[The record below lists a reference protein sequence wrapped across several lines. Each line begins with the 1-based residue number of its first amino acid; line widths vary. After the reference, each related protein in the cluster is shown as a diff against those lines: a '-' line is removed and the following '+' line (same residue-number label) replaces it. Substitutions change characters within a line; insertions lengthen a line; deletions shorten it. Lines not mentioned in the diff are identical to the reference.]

1 MYKFKSEVFKEIYKN
16 RGFTQGDIAESIGVS
31 IDTVKSWT
39 RTNSKNGPD
48 ETNIKSIAKLLKVRI
63 EEIAEID
70 KAFVSNKI
78 SPMLRPLIGLA
89 SCGVPT
95 TYYYDDVEM
104 IEAPQGSGERSY
116 YVRADGDSMIPR
128 INTGDLILCDPDLE
142 IFSGNIVHFEWD
154 GEHGIKRYVEQN
166 GIRMMVA
173 INQEY
178 APIIITDEFELRMT
192 RCVQVTTKL

>member
-1 MYKFKSEVFKEIYKN
+1 MFGDNLKIARKSAGMTQKDLADRLGITASAITQIEKGITMPDIN
-16 RGFTQGDIAESIGVS
+16 RVNTIADILNVS
-31 IDTVKSWT
+31 VDQLFRGKTDI
-39 RTNSKNGPD
+39 
-48 ETNIKSIAKLLKVRI
+48 IKPI
-63 EEIAEID
+63 
-70 KAFVSNKI
+70 F
-78 SPMLRPLIGLA
+78 RPFIGLA

-104 IEAPQGSGERSY
+104 IEAPEGIGERAY
-116 YVRADGDSMIPR
+116 YVRADGDSMTPR
-128 INTGDLILCDPDLE
+128 INTGDMILCDPDLE